1 MHTSSSQEKKKK
13 TFKMVIVSVATL
25 VSQAMEVKV
34 WEWTEIASH

>member
-1 MHTSSSQEKKKK
+1 MHTFSSQEKKK

-25 VSQAMEVKV
+25 ASQAMEVKV